1 MACNYIYETI
11 NYISEVKQNINL
23 GWEKQ
28 NTFYLCDQA
37 PALFVHPN
45 FKILSRNEAYY
56 ECGASEKIDSL
67 NINYQD
73 YVTH

>member
-1 MACNYIYETI
+1 MNHRVWHVTI
-11 NYISEVKQNINL
+11 FMKLLTIFQKLNKILIQD
-23 GWEKQ
+23 EK
-28 NTFYLCDQA
+28 NRI
-37 PALFVHPN
+37 PSALFVHPN